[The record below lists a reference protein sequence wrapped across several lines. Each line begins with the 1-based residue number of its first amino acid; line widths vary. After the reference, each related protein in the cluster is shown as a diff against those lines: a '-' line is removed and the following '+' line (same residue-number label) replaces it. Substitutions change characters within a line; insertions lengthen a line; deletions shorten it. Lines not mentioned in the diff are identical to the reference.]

1 MQSSIYVEKNMATAN
16 AVRVQE
22 SLLAPFEKRT
32 LIWIAQRLP
41 RAINSDHLT
50 VLGISSMLAA
60 GLAYWFSSVNP
71 AGLWVVNLCL
81 ILNWFGDSL
90 DGTLARV
97 RNRQRPRYGY
107 YVDHVV
113 DIIAISFLMGG
124 MALSGHISPTI
135 AAFFLIGYLL
145 ISGEV
150 FLATQALNKFQI
162 SFFKFS
168 PTELRIL
175 LIVGNLF
182 VYFKDPHVALFGQV
196 WKLYDI
202 GFAIGA
208 AGVLIIFAITA
219 IRHTVQLYN
228 EERLD

>member
-1 MQSSIYVEKNMATAN
+1 MSTAST
-16 AVRVQE
+16 VRIQE
-22 SLLAPFEKRT
+22 SLLAPLEKRA
-32 LIWIAQRLP
+32 LIWLAGRLP
-41 RAINSDHLT
+41 RAVNSDHLT

-60 GLAYWFSSVNP
+60 ALAYWYSSQNP
-71 AGLWVVNLCL
+71 IGLWIVNICL
-81 ILNWFGDSL
+81 VLNWFGDSL

-113 DIIAISFLMGG
+113 DVIAISFLMGG
-124 MALSGHISPTI
+124 MALSGHLRPVI

-145 ISGEV
+145 LSAEV
-150 FLATQALNKFQI
+150 FLATHSLNKFQI

-175 LIVGNLF
+175 LIIGNLF
-182 VYFKDPHVALFGQV
+182 VYYMDPRVLWLGDT
-196 WKLYDI
+196 WRLYDI
-202 GFAIGA
+202 GFALGA
-208 AGVLIIFAITA
+208 AGVLVIFAITA

>member
-1 MQSSIYVEKNMATAN
+1 MSTATT
-16 AVRVQE
+16 VRVQE
-22 SLLAPFEKRT
+22 SLLAPLEKRA
-32 LIWIAQRLP
+32 LIWMAERLP
-41 RAINSDHLT
+41 RAVNSDHLT
-50 VLGISSMLAA
+50 LLGMSSMIAA
-60 GLAYWFSSVNP
+60 SLAYWYSAQNP
-71 AGLWVVNLCL
+71 IGLWIVNLCL
-81 ILNWFGDSL
+81 VLNWFGDSL

-113 DIIAISFLMGG
+113 DVVAISFLMGG
-124 MALSGHISPTI
+124 LALSGHLQPAI

-145 ISGEV
+145 LSAEV
-150 FLATQALNKFQI
+150 FLATHSLHKFQI

-182 VYFKDPHVALFGQV
+182 VFFKDPRVKLFGETWQ
-196 WKLYDI
+196 LYDI
-202 GFAIGA
+202 GFACGA
-208 AGVLIIFAITA
+208 IGVLVIFAITA
-219 IRHTVQLYN
+219 VRHTVQLYN

>member
-1 MQSSIYVEKNMATAN
+1 MRGGVHGSVSIATT
-16 AVRVQE
+16 VRVQE
-22 SLLAPFEKRT
+22 SLLAPLEKRA

-41 RAINSDHLT
+41 RAVNSDHLT
-50 VLGISSMLAA
+50 LLGIGSMAA
-60 GLAYWFSSVNP
+60 ASIAYAFSGAHP
-71 AGLWVVNLCL
+71 IGLWVVNLCL
-81 ILNWFGDSL
+81 IFNWFGDSL
-90 DGTLARV
+90 DGTVARV

-113 DIIAISFLMGG
+113 DVIAISLLMGG
-124 MALSGHISPTI
+124 MALSGYLQPAI

-145 ISGEV
+145 LSSEV
-150 FLATQALNKFQI
+150 FLATHSLNKFQI

-182 VYFKDPHVALFGQV
+182 EYYSDPRISLFGRTWQ
-196 WKLYDI
+196 LYDI
-202 GFAIGA
+202 GFGVGA
-208 AGVLIIFAITA
+208 AGVLAIFLITA
-219 IRHTVQLYN
+219 VRHTVQLYN

>member
-1 MQSSIYVEKNMATAN
+1 MSTAST
-16 AVRVQE
+16 VRIQE
-22 SLLAPFEKRT
+22 SLLAPLEKRA
-32 LIWIAQRLP
+32 LIWLAGRLP

-50 VLGISSMLAA
+50 VLGISSMVAA
-60 GLAYWFSSVNP
+60 ALAYWYSSQNT
-71 AGLWVVNLCL
+71 AGLWIVNVCL
-81 ILNWFGDSL
+81 VLNWFGDSL

-113 DIIAISFLMGG
+113 DVVAISFLMGG
-124 MALSGHISPTI
+124 MALSGHLRPVI

-145 ISGEV
+145 LSAEV
-150 FLATQALNKFQI
+150 FLATHSMNKFQI

-175 LIVGNLF
+175 LIIGNLF
-182 VYFKDPHVALFGQV
+182 VYYMDPRVLWLGDT
-196 WKLYDI
+196 WRLYDI
-202 GFAIGA
+202 GFACGA
-208 AGVLIIFAITA
+208 AGVLAIFVITA

>member
-1 MQSSIYVEKNMATAN
+1 MV
-16 AVRVQE
+16 
-22 SLLAPFEKRT
+22 
-32 LIWIAQRLP
+32 
-41 RAINSDHLT
+41 
-50 VLGISSMLAA
+50 AA
-60 GLAYWFSSVNP
+60 SAAYWYSAANP
-71 AGLWVVNLCL
+71 IGLWIVNLCL
-81 ILNWFGDSL
+81 VLNWFGDSL

-113 DIIAISFLMGG
+113 DVIAISLLMGG
-124 MALSGHISPTI
+124 LALSGQLRPAI
-135 AAFFLIGYLL
+135 AVFFLVGYLL
-145 ISGEV
+145 LSSEV
-150 FLATQALNKFQI
+150 FLATHVLNKFQI

-182 VYFKDPHVALFGQV
+182 VYYRDPRIHWFGETLH
-196 WKLYDI
+196 LYDI

-208 AGVLIIFAITA
+208 AGVLLIFAVTA

-228 EERLD
+228 EERLN